1 MVSFPL
7 FQRSGIPIRR
17 DTRSG
22 LSLPMATYPAQKTY
36 IFKAGIKLPSL
47 TIYHNVVYFG
57 YVLRKATEL
66 FLIKLILCFL

>member
-1 MVSFPL
+1 
-7 FQRSGIPIRR
+7 
-17 DTRSG
+17 
-22 LSLPMATYPAQKTY
+22 MATYPAQKTY